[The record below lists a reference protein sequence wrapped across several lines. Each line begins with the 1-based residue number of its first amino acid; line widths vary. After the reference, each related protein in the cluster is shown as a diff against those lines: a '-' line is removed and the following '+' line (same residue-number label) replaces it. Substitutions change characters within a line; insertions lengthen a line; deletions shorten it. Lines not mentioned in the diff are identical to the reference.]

1 MRRPRKNMTGAAI
14 EMKGLGKRFGETV
27 ALDGLNLEIGQGELF
42 GLLGPNGAGKSTTI
56 NILTGLLEPT
66 AGSARVGGHALPKEA
81 RAVKEI
87 IGVCPQEFGVFPY
100 LTGRENVLLFGD
112 LAGVPKK
119 ELEARADDLLKR
131 MGLDGESDRRVRGYS
146 GGMKRR
152 ISVVTALIG
161 DPEIAFLDEPT
172 TGLDPQS
179 RRAVWDFI
187 LTLKAR
193 RRTVVLTTHYM
204 EEAEA
209 LCDRVAIIDHGSLIA
224 LGTPAELKA
233 QNGSKDLEE
242 VFLKL
247 TGRRIREGM

>member
-1 MRRPRKNMTGAAI
+1 MTDAAI
-14 EMKGLGKRFGETV
+14 EVKGLEKRFGETV
-27 ALDGLNLEIGQGELF
+27 ALRGLDLRVAKGELF

-56 NILTGLLEPT
+56 NILCGLLEPT
-66 AGSARVGGHALPKEA
+66 AGTARVGGHALPKEA
-81 RAVKEI
+81 SAVKEI
-87 IGVCPQEFGVFPY
+87 IGVCPQEFGVFPF

-112 LAGVPKK
+112 LAGVPKQVLK
-119 ELEARADDLLKR
+119 ERADELLKR

-161 DPEIAFLDEPT
+161 DPQIAFLDEPT

-187 LTLKAR
+187 LSLKQR
-193 RRTVVLTTHYM
+193 QRTVVLTTHYM
-204 EEAEA
+204 EEAEV
-209 LCDRVAIIDHGSLIA
+209 LCDRVAIIDQGTLIA
-224 LGTPAELKA
+224 LGTPGELKA
-233 QNGSKDLEE
+233 QNGAKDLEE

>member
-1 MRRPRKNMTGAAI
+1 MTDAAI
-14 EMKGLGKRFGETV
+14 EVRGLAKRFGETV
-27 ALDGLNLEIGQGELF
+27 ALDGLTLRVAKGELF
-42 GLLGPNGAGKSTTI
+42 GLLGPNGAGKTTTI
-56 NILTGLLEPT
+56 NILCGLLEPT
-66 AGSARVGGHALPKEA
+66 AGSASVGGHALPKEA

-87 IGVCPQEFGVFPY
+87 IGVCPQEFGIFPY
-100 LTGRENVLLFGD
+100 LTGRENVLLFGE
-112 LAGVPKK
+112 LAGVPRRMVK
-119 ELEARADDLLKR
+119 ERADELLKR
-131 MGLDGESDRRVRGYS
+131 MGLDGEADRRVRGYS

-179 RRAVWDFI
+179 RRSVWDFI
-187 LTLKAR
+187 LSLKAR
-193 RRTVVLTTHYM
+193 QRTVVLTTHYM
-204 EEAEA
+204 EEAEV

-233 QNGSKDLEE
+233 QHGAKDLEE
-242 VFLKL
+242 VFLQL

>member
-1 MRRPRKNMTGAAI
+1 MTDAAI
-14 EMKGLGKRFGETV
+14 EVKGLEKRFGETRALRELTLEV
-27 ALDGLNLEIGQGELF
+27 ARGELF

-56 NILTGLLEPT
+56 NILCGLLEPS

-87 IGVCPQEFGVFPY
+87 IGVCPQEFGIFPY
-100 LTGRENVLLFGD
+100 LTGRENVLLFGS
-112 LAGVPKK
+112 LSGVPKRVLRDRAE
-119 ELEARADDLLKR
+119 ELLAR
-131 MGLDGESDRRVRGYS
+131 MGLDGEADRRVRGYS

-187 LTLKAR
+187 RSLKER
-193 RRTVVLTTHYM
+193 KRTVVLTTHYM
-204 EEAEA
+204 EEAEV
-209 LCDRVAIIDHGSLIA
+209 LCDRVAIIDNGTLIA
-224 LGTPAELKA
+224 LGTPEALRA
-233 QNGSKDLEE
+233 QHGAKDLEE

>member
-1 MRRPRKNMTGAAI
+1 MSGAAI
-14 EMKGLGKRFGETV
+14 EIQGLEKRFGETT
-27 ALDGLNLEIGQGELF
+27 ALGGLTLRIAEGELF

-56 NILTGLLEPT
+56 NILCGLLEPT
-66 AGSARVGGHALPKEA
+66 AGRALVGGHPLPDEA
-81 RAVKEI
+81 RAVKEM
-87 IGVCPQEFGVFPY
+87 IGVCPQDFSIFPH

-112 LAGVPKK
+112 LYGVPRD
-119 ELEARADDLLKR
+119 ELRARADRILNRL
-131 MGLDGESDRRVRGYS
+131 GLDGEADRRVKGYS

-152 ISVVTALIG
+152 ISLATALIG
-161 DPEIAFLDEPT
+161 DPRIAFLDEPT

-179 RRAVWDFI
+179 RHAVWEFI
-187 LTLKAR
+187 RGLKER

-209 LCDRVAIIDHGSLIA
+209 LCDRVAIIDHGKLIA
-224 LGTPAELKA
+224 LGTPAELRA
-233 QNGSKDLEE
+233 QHGAKDLEQ

>member
-1 MRRPRKNMTGAAI
+1 MTDAAI
-14 EMKGLGKRFGETV
+14 EVKDLEKRFGETM
-27 ALDGLNLEIGQGELF
+27 ALQGLTLEVGRGELF

-56 NILTGLLEPT
+56 NILSGLLEPT
-66 AGSARVGGHALPKEA
+66 AGVARVGGHALPKEA

-112 LAGVPKK
+112 LAGVPRR
-119 ELEARADDLLKR
+119 ELKARADELLKR
-131 MGLDGESDRRVRGYS
+131 MGLDGEADRRVRGYS

-187 LTLKAR
+187 LTLKQR
-193 RRTVVLTTHYM
+193 QRTVILTTHYM
-204 EEAEA
+204 EEAEV

-233 QNGSKDLEE
+233 QNGAKDLEE

>member
-1 MRRPRKNMTGAAI
+1 MTDAAI
-14 EMKGLGKRFGETV
+14 EVKDLEKRFGETA
-27 ALDGLNLEIGQGELF
+27 ALRGLDLQIARGELF

-56 NILTGLLEPT
+56 HILCGLLEPT
-66 AGSARVGGHALPKEA
+66 AGSARVDGHDLPKEA

-87 IGVCPQEFGVFPY
+87 IGVCPQEFGVFPF

-119 ELEARADDLLKR
+119 VLRSRADDLLKR
-131 MGLDGESDRRVRGYS
+131 MGLDGEADRRVKGYS

-193 RRTVVLTTHYM
+193 RKTVVLTTHYM
-204 EEAEA
+204 EEAEV
-209 LCDRVAIIDHGSLIA
+209 LCDRVAIIDQGTLIA

-233 QNGSKDLEE
+233 AHGAKDMEE
-242 VFLKL
+242 VFLQL

>member
-1 MRRPRKNMTGAAI
+1 MTDAAI
-14 EMKGLGKRFGETV
+14 EVRDLEKRFGETV
-27 ALDGLNLEIGQGELF
+27 ALDGLTLQVAEGELF

-66 AGSARVGGHALPKEA
+66 AGTVRVGGHILPKEA
-81 RAVKEI
+81 RAVKEM

-112 LAGVPKK
+112 LAGVPRR
-119 ELEARADDLLKR
+119 ELKARADDLLKR
-131 MGLDGESDRRVRGYS
+131 MGLDGEADRRVRGYS

-179 RRAVWDFI
+179 RRSVWDFI

-204 EEAEA
+204 EEAEV
-209 LCDRVAIIDHGSLIA
+209 LCDRVAIIDHGTLIA

-233 QNGSKDLEE
+233 QNGAKDLEE

>member
-1 MRRPRKNMTGAAI
+1 MTDAAI
-14 EMKGLGKRFGETV
+14 EVKDLGKRFGETAALRGLTLRV
-27 ALDGLNLEIGQGELF
+27 ARGELF

-56 NILTGLLEPT
+56 NILCGLLAPT
-66 AGSARVGGHALPKEA
+66 AGSAQVGGHALPGEA

-87 IGVCPQEFGVFPY
+87 IGVCPQEFGVFPF

-112 LAGVPKK
+112 LAGVPKRT
-119 ELEARADDLLKR
+119 LRARTEDLLKR
-131 MGLDGESDRRVRGYS
+131 VGLDGEADRRVKGYS

-187 LTLKAR
+187 LSLKGR
-193 RRTVVLTTHYM
+193 RKTVVLTTHYM
-204 EEAEA
+204 EEAET
-209 LCDRVAIIDHGSLIA
+209 LCDRVAIIDQGTLIA
-224 LGTPAELKA
+224 LGTPEELRA
-233 QNGSKDLEE
+233 AYGAKDLEE
-242 VFLKL
+242 VFLQL

>member
-1 MRRPRKNMTGAAI
+1 MTDAAI
-14 EMKGLGKRFGETV
+14 EVKDLEKRFGETV
-27 ALDGLNLEIGQGELF
+27 ALQGLSLEVGRGELF

-56 NILTGLLEPT
+56 NILSGLVEPT
-66 AGSARVGGHALPKEA
+66 AGVARVSGHALPKEA

-87 IGVCPQEFGVFPY
+87 IGVCPQEFGVFPF

-112 LAGVPKK
+112 LAGVPRR
-119 ELEARADDLLKR
+119 ELKARADELLKR
-131 MGLDGESDRRVRGYS
+131 IGLDGEADRRVRGYS

-161 DPEIAFLDEPT
+161 DPEVAFLDEPT

-187 LTLKAR
+187 LTLKQR
-193 RRTVVLTTHYM
+193 QRTVILTTHYM
-204 EEAEA
+204 EEAEV

-224 LGTPAELKA
+224 LGTPVELKA
-233 QNGSKDLEE
+233 QNGAKDLEE

>member
-1 MRRPRKNMTGAAI
+1 MTDAAI
-14 EMKGLGKRFGETV
+14 EVKGLEKRFGETV
-27 ALDGLNLEIGQGELF
+27 ALRGLDLRVAKGELF

-56 NILTGLLEPT
+56 NILCGILEPT
-66 AGSARVGGHALPKEA
+66 AGAARVGGHALPEEA
-81 RAVKEI
+81 QDVKEI
-87 IGVCPQEFGVFPY
+87 IGVCPQEFGVFPF

-112 LAGVPKK
+112 LAGVPKAVLK
-119 ELEARADDLLKR
+119 DRADELLKR
-131 MGLDGESDRRVRGYS
+131 MGLDGEADRRVKGYS

-187 LTLKAR
+187 LALKQR
-193 RRTVVLTTHYM
+193 QRTVVLTTHYM
-204 EEAEA
+204 EEAEV
-209 LCDRVAIIDHGSLIA
+209 LCDRVAIIDQGTLIA
-224 LGTPAELKA
+224 LGTPAELKE
-233 QNGSKDLEE
+233 QNGAKDLEE

-247 TGRRIREGM
+247 TGRRIREGT

>member
-1 MRRPRKNMTGAAI
+1 MTDAAI
-14 EMKGLGKRFGETV
+14 KVQDLEKRFGETTALAGLTLQV
-27 ALDGLNLEIGQGELF
+27 AQGELF

-56 NILTGLLEPT
+56 NILCGLLEPT
-66 AGSARVGGHALPKEA
+66 AGSAAVGGHALPGEA

-87 IGVCPQEFGVFPY
+87 IGVCPQEFSIFPY

-112 LAGVPKK
+112 LAGVPKRVLK
-119 ELEARADDLLKR
+119 ARADELLNR
-131 MGLDGESDRRVRGYS
+131 MGLDGEADRRVHGYS

-152 ISVVTALIG
+152 ISVATALIG

-187 LTLKAR
+187 LSLKER

-233 QNGSKDLEE
+233 QNGAKDLEE

>member
-1 MRRPRKNMTGAAI
+1 MTDAAI
-14 EMKGLGKRFGETV
+14 EVKDLGKRFGETV
-27 ALDGLNLEIGQGELF
+27 ALRGLNLQVARGELF

-56 NILTGLLEPT
+56 NILCGLLAPT
-66 AGSARVGGHALPKEA
+66 SGSARVGGHDLPKET

-87 IGVCPQEFGVFPY
+87 IGVCPQEFGVFPF

-112 LAGVPKK
+112 LAGVSKK
-119 ELEARADDLLKR
+119 VLKARADDLLKR
-131 MGLDGESDRRVRGYS
+131 MGLDGEADRRVKGYS

-187 LTLKAR
+187 RSLKQR
-193 RRTVVLTTHYM
+193 QRTVVLTTHYM
-204 EEAEA
+204 EEAEV
-209 LCDRVAIIDHGSLIA
+209 LCDRVAIIDQGRLIA
-224 LGTPAELKA
+224 LGTPAELKTA
-233 QNGSKDLEE
+233 HGAKDLEE
-242 VFLKL
+242 VFLLL

>member
-1 MRRPRKNMTGAAI
+1 MTDAAI
-14 EMKGLGKRFGETV
+14 EVKDLEKRFGETAALRGLTLTV
-27 ALDGLNLEIGQGELF
+27 AKGELF

-56 NILTGLLEPT
+56 NILCGILEPT
-66 AGSARVGGHALPKEA
+66 AGSATVGGHALPKEA

-112 LAGVPKK
+112 LAGVPKAV
-119 ELEARADDLLKR
+119 LQARADELLKR
-131 MGLDGESDRRVRGYS
+131 MGLDGEADRRTRGYS

-187 LTLKAR
+187 RSLKER
-193 RRTVVLTTHYM
+193 QRTVVLTTHYM
-204 EEAEA
+204 EEAEV
-209 LCDRVAIIDHGSLIA
+209 LCDRVAIIDNGSLIA

-233 QNGSKDLEE
+233 QNGAKDLEE

>member
-1 MRRPRKNMTGAAI
+1 MTDAAI
-14 EMKGLGKRFGETV
+14 EVKGLEKRFGETV
-27 ALDGLNLEIGQGELF
+27 ALAGLSLEVAKGELF

-56 NILTGLLEPT
+56 NILCGLLEPT
-66 AGSARVGGHALPKEA
+66 AGSASVGGHVLPKEA

-112 LAGVPKK
+112 LAGVPKAALR
-119 ELEARADDLLKR
+119 ERADDLLKR
-131 MGLDGESDRRVRGYS
+131 MGLDGEADRRVRGYS

-179 RRAVWDFI
+179 RRSVWDFI
-187 LTLKAR
+187 RTLKER
-193 RRTVVLTTHYM
+193 QRTVVLTTHYM
-204 EEAEA
+204 EEAEV
-209 LCDRVAIIDHGSLIA
+209 LCDRVAIIDRGTLIA

-233 QNGSKDLEE
+233 QHGAKDLEE
-242 VFLKL
+242 VFLQL

>member
-1 MRRPRKNMTGAAI
+1 MTGVAI
-14 EMKGLGKRFGETV
+14 EVKDLEKRFGEAV
-27 ALDGLNLEIGQGELF
+27 ALRGLNLRVAKGELF

-56 NILTGLLEPT
+56 NILCGLLAPT
-66 AGSARVGGHALPKEA
+66 SGSAQVGGHALPKEA

-87 IGVCPQEFGVFPY
+87 IGVCPQEFGVFPF

-119 ELEARADDLLKR
+119 VLRERADDLLTR
-131 MGLDGESDRRVRGYS
+131 MGLDGEADRKVKGYS

-179 RRAVWDFI
+179 RRTVWDFV
-187 LTLKAR
+187 LALKER
-193 RRTVVLTTHYM
+193 QKTVVLTTHYM
-204 EEAEA
+204 EEAEV
-209 LCDRVAIIDHGSLIA
+209 LCDRVAIIDQGALIA

-233 QNGSKDLEE
+233 AHGAKDLEE
-242 VFLKL
+242 VFLQI